1 MVSKKQRKRL
11 DPDEPILKRK
21 KVKFT
26 KKVIDRIID
35 IVIDKFITIK
45 KRNKKSR

>member
-11 DPDEPILKRK
+11 DPDDPILKRK

-26 KKVIDRIID
+26 KKVYDRIVDLFIE
-35 IVIDKFITIK
+35 KFIMK
-45 KRNKKSR
+45 KNRNK